1 MRGINLVEEPQG
13 NLYGFEM
20 KWQAGR
26 DTAPKKWADA
36 YPAATFQVIHPD
48 NYLKFIK

>member
-1 MRGINLVEEPQG
+1 MREINLVEKSQG

-26 DTAPKKWADA
+26 DTPPKKVGGCI
-36 YPAATFQVIHPD
+36 PCRRFPGNTSR
-48 NYLKFIK
+48 

>member
-36 YPAATFQVIHPD
+36 YPAAAFQVIYPD